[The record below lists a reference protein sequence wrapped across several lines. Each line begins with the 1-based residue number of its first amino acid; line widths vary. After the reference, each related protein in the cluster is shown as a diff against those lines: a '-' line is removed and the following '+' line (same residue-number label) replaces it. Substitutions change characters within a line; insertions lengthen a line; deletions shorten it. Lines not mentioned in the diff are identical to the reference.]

1 MKFITNEELYDC
13 VLKEIQKWLVER
25 YSGKIFQ
32 SFTREA
38 RKMVG
43 VIPCV
48 ILPIKED
55 NIRVY
60 REFYNSSGMI
70 VVIKITD
77 KQTNLVVFTKSS
89 VYYNDS
95 DYSVVYNLRIVEG
108 NISRNID
115 KMVISN
121 DPD

>member
-1 MKFITNEELYDC
+1 MRFITNEELYDY
-13 VLKEIQKWLVER
+13 VLKEIQKWLVEK
-25 YSGKIFQ
+25 YCGKIFQ

-38 RKMVG
+38 RKGVG

-48 ILPIKED
+48 IIPIKED
-55 NIRVY
+55 NIEVY
-60 REFYNSSGMI
+60 RAFYNSGGMI
-70 VVIKITD
+70 VDVKITD
-77 KQTNLVVFTKSS
+77 KQTNLVAFSKSS

-95 DYSVVYNLRIVEG
+95 DYSVIYNLLNVEK

>member
-1 MKFITNEELYDC
+1 MKFITNEELYDY
-13 VLKEIQKWLVER
+13 VLKEIQKWLVEK
-25 YSGKIFQ
+25 YCGKIFQ

-38 RKMVG
+38 RKVVG
-43 VIPCV
+43 VIPCI

-55 NIRVY
+55 NIAAC
-60 REFYNSSGMI
+60 REFYNSEGMI
-70 VVIKITD
+70 VGIKITD
-77 KQTNLVVFTKSS
+77 KQTNLVAFSRSS

-95 DYSVVYNLRIVEG
+95 NRSVVYNLLDVEK